1 MNSANIPLYH
11 IFLTVARSS
20 SISGAAKSLYISQP
34 AVSKSIKKLEE
45 SLGVSLIKRSSK
57 GITLTNEGN
66 ILYRYLHSAF
76 ETISAGEDT
85 LRHIHELGI
94 GHIRIGVSSTLCK
107 HILLP
112 CLKDFLTEYPH
123 MQITISCQSTSHT
136 IELIENNEIDI
147 GLIARPDSAKKLD
160 YIGAGQIHDIF
171 VSSPQYAK
179 GLIEREN
186 ISSNDIINNSNLIL
200 LDKNNLTRKFIN
212 NYLSSWEISS
222 DTTMEVNSM
231 ELLIDFVK
239 TGLGVGCII
248 KEFIKEEL
256 NNKSLIQIKTPSTI
270 KPRQICFAY
279 SKSLPSDS
287 ACTSLINYLKN
298 RTFY

>member
-1 MNSANIPLYH
+1 
-11 IFLTVARSS
+11 
-20 SISGAAKSLYISQP
+20 
-34 AVSKSIKKLEE
+34 
-45 SLGVSLIKRSSK
+45 
-57 GITLTNEGN
+57 
-66 ILYRYLHSAF
+66 
-76 ETISAGEDT
+76 
-85 LRHIHELGI
+85 
-94 GHIRIGVSSTLCK
+94 
-107 HILLP
+107 
-112 CLKDFLTEYPH
+112 

-222 DTTMEVNSM
+222 DTAMEVNSM

-287 ACTSLINYLKN
+287 ACTSLINFLKN

>member
-94 GHIRIGVSSTLCK
+94 GHIRIGASTFFFPVSKIFLQNI
-107 HILLP
+107 HI
-112 CLKDFLTEYPH
+112 C
-123 MQITISCQSTSHT
+123 
-136 IELIENNEIDI
+136 
-147 GLIARPDSAKKLD
+147 R
-160 YIGAGQIHDIF
+160 
-171 VSSPQYAK
+171 
-179 GLIEREN
+179 
-186 ISSNDIINNSNLIL
+186 
-200 LDKNNLTRKFIN
+200 
-212 NYLSSWEISS
+212 
-222 DTTMEVNSM
+222 
-231 ELLIDFVK
+231 
-239 TGLGVGCII
+239 
-248 KEFIKEEL
+248 
-256 NNKSLIQIKTPSTI
+256 
-270 KPRQICFAY
+270 
-279 SKSLPSDS
+279 
-287 ACTSLINYLKN
+287 
-298 RTFY
+298 

>member
-34 AVSKSIKKLEE
+34 AVSKSIKKL
-45 SLGVSLIKRSSK
+45 VSLIKRSSK

-123 MQITISCQSTSHT
+123 
-136 IELIENNEIDI
+136 NNIV
-147 GLIARPDSAKKLD
+147 P
-160 YIGAGQIHDIF
+160 
-171 VSSPQYAK
+171 
-179 GLIEREN
+179 
-186 ISSNDIINNSNLIL
+186 
-200 LDKNNLTRKFIN
+200 
-212 NYLSSWEISS
+212 
-222 DTTMEVNSM
+222 VN
-231 ELLIDFVK
+231 
-239 TGLGVGCII
+239 
-248 KEFIKEEL
+248 
-256 NNKSLIQIKTPSTI
+256 
-270 KPRQICFAY
+270 KPH
-279 SKSLPSDS
+279 
-287 ACTSLINYLKN
+287 N
-298 RTFY
+298 

>member
-1 MNSANIPLYH
+1 MNPANIPLYH

-123 MQITISCQSTSHT
+123 MQITIS
-136 IELIENNEIDI
+136 
-147 GLIARPDSAKKLD
+147 
-160 YIGAGQIHDIF
+160 GQIHDIF

-222 DTTMEVNSM
+222 DTAMEVNSM

-287 ACTSLINYLKN
+287 ACTSLINFLKS

>member
-85 LRHIHELGI
+85 LMQIHELGI

-112 CLKDFLTEYPH
+112 CLKDFSYRISTYADNNIVPVNKPH
-123 MQITISCQSTSHT
+123 
-136 IELIENNEIDI
+136 N
-147 GLIARPDSAKKLD
+147 
-160 YIGAGQIHDIF
+160 
-171 VSSPQYAK
+171 
-179 GLIEREN
+179 
-186 ISSNDIINNSNLIL
+186 
-200 LDKNNLTRKFIN
+200 
-212 NYLSSWEISS
+212 
-222 DTTMEVNSM
+222 
-231 ELLIDFVK
+231 
-239 TGLGVGCII
+239 
-248 KEFIKEEL
+248 
-256 NNKSLIQIKTPSTI
+256 
-270 KPRQICFAY
+270 
-279 SKSLPSDS
+279 
-287 ACTSLINYLKN
+287 
-298 RTFY
+298 